1 MEARLGQVE
10 PVHADESF
18 EIGDLSDDKRPEIAP
33 CGRRDKPGAA
43 LARAAAGRWHH
54 RVGLAGP
61 RHLAASEVVT
71 VLLQGEHFLRP
82 PLRQVRDEGFEI
94 AQRGSCKLGLI
105 ERRRPRADPA

>member
-1 MEARLGQVE
+1 MLTSPSRSAISATTTVLR
-10 PVHADESF
+10 S
-18 EIGDLSDDKRPEIAP
+18 
-33 CGRRDKPGAA
+33 RRVVGDKPGAA

-61 RHLAASEVVT
+61 RHLAASDVVT

-94 AQRGSCKLGLI
+94 APRGSFKLGLI
-105 ERRRPRADPA
+105 ERRRPRADPT